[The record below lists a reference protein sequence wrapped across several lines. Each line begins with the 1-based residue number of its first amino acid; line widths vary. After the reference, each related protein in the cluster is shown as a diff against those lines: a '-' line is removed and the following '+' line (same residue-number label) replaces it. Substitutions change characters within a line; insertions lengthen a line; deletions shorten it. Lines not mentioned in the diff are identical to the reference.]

1 MKKISLFLLL
11 PIGALVIWVFARK
24 TELPRV
30 PFAKATRQTISNT
43 LSTNGKVEPIE
54 YVDVR
59 VQEPGLVKRVL
70 VHSGDTVREGQVL
83 AELSQTGLTQDLAA
97 AEARAAQSRAELQ
110 SYTSGGRT
118 SDVAELNAGLSRLQA
133 SRDLAQRNLQ
143 SLERLQK
150 QQAATSYEV
159 QQAQQALND
168 IDVQIRGLEQRRGAL
183 VGRND
188 LAAAQARLRE
198 ADANVALAK
207 QRLAQNVITS
217 PIAGVVYD
225 LPAREGSYLNA
236 GDAVASVGKLNP
248 VRVRVYVDEPEV
260 GHIAPG
266 EPVRITWD
274 ALPGKEWHGS
284 VQKLP
289 TQIVALGSRQ
299 VGQVLCTID
308 NPGREL
314 IPGTNVNAF
323 ILTQVVQNALTIP
336 RNAIRHDNGVGV
348 YVLTGNNTVRWEN
361 VRTGVS
367 EALRV
372 EIVSG
377 LKEGDAVAEAT
388 DQPLS
393 PGEKVDAVLE

>member
-30 PFAKATRQTISNT
+30 PFAKAARQTISNT

-54 YVDVR
+54 YVEVR

-118 SDVAELNAGLSRLQA
+118 SDLAELNASLSRLEA
-133 SRDLAQRNLQ
+133 SRDQAQRNVQ

-168 IDVQIRGLEQRRGAL
+168 IDVQIRGLQQRRGAL

-217 PIAGVVYD
+217 PMTGVVYD
-225 LPAREGSYLNA
+225 LPAREGAYLNA

-289 TQIVALGSRQ
+289 TEIVALGSRQ

-336 RNAIRHDNGVGV
+336 RNAIRHDNGIGV
-348 YVLTGNNTVRWEN
+348 YVLMSNNTVRWQN

-393 PGEKVDAVLE
+393 PGEKVDPVLE

>member
-30 PFAKATRQTISNT
+30 PFAKASRETISNT

-54 YVDVR
+54 YVDVH
-59 VQEPGLVKRVL
+59 VQEPGVVKRVL
-70 VHSGDTVREGQVL
+70 VHNGDTVREGQVL
-83 AELSQTGLTQDLAA
+83 AELSQTGLAQDLSA
-97 AEARAAQSRAELQ
+97 AEAREAQARADLQ

-118 SDVAELNAGLSRLQA
+118 SDVADLNASLARLQA
-133 SRDLAQRNLQ
+133 SRDQAQRNLE

-150 QQAATSYEV
+150 QQAATAYEV

-168 IDVQIRGLEQRRGAL
+168 IDVQIRGLQQRRSAL

-188 LAAAQARLRE
+188 VAAAQARLRE
-198 ADANVALAK
+198 AEANVALAK
-207 QRLAQNVITS
+207 TRLAQNVITS
-217 PIAGVVYD
+217 PISGVVYD
-225 LPAREGSYLNA
+225 LPAREGNYLNA
-236 GDAVASVGKLNP
+236 GDSVASVGKLNP

-274 ALPGKEWHGS
+274 ALPGREWHGS

-289 TQIVALGSRQ
+289 TEIVALGSRQ

-308 NPGREL
+308 NPEHEL

-336 RNAIRHDNGVGV
+336 RNAIRHDSGVGV
-348 YVLTGNNTVRWEN
+348 YVLNGNNTVRWQN

-367 EALRV
+367 EALKV

-388 DQPLS
+388 DQPLHA
-393 PGEKVDAVLE
+393 GEKVDPVFE

>member
-1 MKKISLFLLL
+1 LKKIALFLLL

-30 PFAKATRQTISNT
+30 PFAKASRETISNT

-54 YVDVR
+54 YVDIH
-59 VQEPGLVKRVL
+59 VQEPGLVTRVL
-70 VHSGDTVREGQVL
+70 VHNGDTVREGQTV

-97 AEARAAQSRAELQ
+97 AEARAAQARAELQ
-110 SYTSGGRT
+110 SYTSGGRS
-118 SDVAELNAGLSRLQA
+118 SDVADLNASLARLQA
-133 SRDLAQRNLQ
+133 SRDQAQRNLQ

-150 QQAATSYEV
+150 EQAATAYEV

-168 IDVQIRGLEQRRGAL
+168 IDVQIRGLQQRRGAL

-198 ADANVALAK
+198 AEANVSLAK

-217 PIAGVVYD
+217 PMSGVIYA
-225 LPAREGSYLNA
+225 LPAREGAYLNA
-236 GDAVASVGKLNP
+236 GDPVASVGKLNP
-248 VRVRVYVDEPEV
+248 VRVRVYVDEPEI
-260 GHIAPG
+260 GHIAAG

-274 ALPGKEWHGS
+274 ALPGREWHGA

-289 TQIVALGSRQ
+289 TAIVALGSRQ
-299 VGQVLCTID
+299 VGEVLCTID
-308 NPGREL
+308 NPEREL
-314 IPGTNVNAF
+314 LPGTNVNAF

-336 RNAIRHDNGVGV
+336 RNAIRHDPGVGV
-348 YVLTGNNTVRWEN
+348 YVLSGNNNIRWQD

-367 EALRV
+367 EALKV
-372 EIVSG
+372 QIVSG
-377 LKEGDAVAEAT
+377 LKQGDAVAEAT
-388 DQPLS
+388 DQPLHS
-393 PGEKVDAVLE
+393 GEKVDPVLE

>member
-1 MKKISLFLLL
+1 LKKISLFLLL

-30 PFAKATRQTISNT
+30 PFAKAARQTISNT

-54 YVDVR
+54 YVEVR

-118 SDVAELNAGLSRLQA
+118 SDLAELNASLSRLEA
-133 SRDLAQRNLQ
+133 SRDQAQRNVQ

-168 IDVQIRGLEQRRGAL
+168 IDVQIRGLQQRRGAL

-217 PIAGVVYD
+217 PMAGVVYD
-225 LPAREGSYLNA
+225 LPAREGAYLNA

-289 TQIVALGSRQ
+289 TEIVALGSRQ

-336 RNAIRHDNGVGV
+336 RNAIRHDAGVGV
-348 YVLTGNNTVRWEN
+348 YVLTGNNTVRWQN

-393 PGEKVDAVLE
+393 PGEKVDPVLE

>member
-1 MKKISLFLLL
+1 
-11 PIGALVIWVFARK
+11 
-24 TELPRV
+24 
-30 PFAKATRQTISNT
+30 
-43 LSTNGKVEPIE
+43 
-54 YVDVR
+54 

-70 VHSGDTVREGQVL
+70 VHNGDTVREGQVL
-83 AELSQTGLTQDLAA
+83 AELSQTGLAQDLAA
-97 AEARAAQSRAELQ
+97 AEAREAQARAELQ
-110 SYTSGGRT
+110 GYTSGGRT
-118 SDVAELNAGLSRLQA
+118 SDLAELNASLSRLQA
-133 SRDLAQRNLQ
+133 SRDQAQRNLD

-150 QQAATSYEV
+150 QQAATAYEV

-168 IDVQIRGLEQRRGAL
+168 IDVQIRGLQQRRGAL
-183 VGRND
+183 VGHND
-188 LAAAQARLRE
+188 VAAAQARLRE
-198 ADANVALAK
+198 AEANVALSK
-207 QRLAQNVITS
+207 QRIAQNVITS

-225 LPAREGSYLNA
+225 LPAREGAYLNA

-248 VRVRVYVDEPEV
+248 VRVRVYVDEPEI

-266 EPVRITWD
+266 EAVRITWD
-274 ALPGKEWHGS
+274 ALPGNEWHGS

-289 TQIVALGSRQ
+289 TEIVALGSRQ

-336 RNAIRHDNGVGV
+336 RNAIRHDSGVGV
-348 YVLTGNNTVRWEN
+348 YVLNGNNTVRWEN

-388 DQPLS
+388 DQPLHA
-393 PGEKVDAVLE
+393 GEKVEPVLE

>member
-1 MKKISLFLLL
+1 LKKISLFLLL

-30 PFAKATRQTISNT
+30 PFARATRETISNT

-54 YVDVR
+54 YVEVR
-59 VQEPGLVKRVL
+59 VQEPGLVNRVL
-70 VHSGDTVREGQVL
+70 VHNGDAVREGQVL
-83 AELSQTGLTQDLAA
+83 AELSQGGLTQDLAA
-97 AEARAAQSRAELQ
+97 AEARAAQARADLQ
-110 SYTSGGRT
+110 GYTSGGRT
-118 SDVAELNAGLSRLQA
+118 SDVAELNASLSRLQA
-133 SRDLAQRNLQ
+133 SRDQAERNLQ

-159 QQAQQALND
+159 QQAQQALSD
-168 IDVQIRGLEQRRGAL
+168 IDVQIRGLQQRRGAL

-188 LAAAQARLRE
+188 VAAAQARLRE
-198 ADANVALAK
+198 AEANVALAK
-207 QRLAQNVITS
+207 HRLAQNVITS
-217 PIAGVVYD
+217 SITGVIYD

-248 VRVRVYVDEPEV
+248 VRVRVYVDEPEI

-266 EPVRITWD
+266 ESVRITWD

-289 TQIVALGSRQ
+289 TEIVPLGSRQ

-323 ILTQVVQNALTIP
+323 ILSQVVQKALTIP
-336 RNAIRHDNGVGV
+336 RNAIRHDSGIGV
-348 YVLTGNNTVRWEN
+348 YVLMGNNTVRWQN

-388 DQPLS
+388 DQPLH
-393 PGEKVDAVLE
+393 PDEKVEPVLE

>member
-1 MKKISLFLLL
+1 MKKIALFLLL
-11 PIGALVIWVFARK
+11 PVGALVIWVFARK

-30 PFAKATRQTISNT
+30 PFTKAVRETISNT

-70 VHSGDTVREGQVL
+70 AHNGDAVHEGQTL
-83 AELSQTGLTQDLAA
+83 AELTQPGLEQDLAA
-97 AEARAAQSRAELQ
+97 AEAREAQARAELQ

-118 SDVAELNAGLSRLQA
+118 ADVAELSASLARLQA
-133 SRDLAQRNLQ
+133 SRDQAQRNVQ
-143 SLERLQK
+143 SLERLEK
-150 QQAATSYEV
+150 QQAATAFEA

-168 IDVQIRGLEQRRGAL
+168 IDVQIRGLQQRRGAL

-188 LAAAQARLRE
+188 IAAAQARLRE
-198 ADANVALAK
+198 AEANVALSK
-207 QRLAQNVITS
+207 QHIAQNTITS
-217 PIAGVVYD
+217 PIAGTIYD
-225 LPAREGSYLNA
+225 LPAREGAYLNA

-248 VRVRVYVDEPEV
+248 VRVRVYVDEPEI

-274 ALPGKEWHGS
+274 ALQGKEWHGS

-289 TQIVALGSRQ
+289 TEIVALGSRQ

-308 NPGREL
+308 NPNREL

-336 RNAIRHDNGVGV
+336 RNAIRHDSGTGV
-348 YVLTGNNTVRWEN
+348 YVLANNNTVRWQN

-367 EALRV
+367 EALKV
-372 EIVSG
+372 QIVTG
-377 LKEGDAVAEAT
+377 LKDGEAVAEPT
-388 DQPLS
+388 DQPLH
-393 PGEKVDAVLE
+393 PGEKVDPAIE

>member
-1 MKKISLFLLL
+1 MKKIALFLLL

-30 PFAKATRQTISNT
+30 PFAKASRETISNT

-54 YVDVR
+54 YVDIH
-59 VQEPGLVKRVL
+59 VQEPGLVTRVL
-70 VHSGDTVREGQVL
+70 VHNGDTVREGQTL

-97 AEARAAQSRAELQ
+97 AEARAAQARAELQ
-110 SYTSGGRT
+110 SYTSGGRS
-118 SDVAELNAGLSRLQA
+118 SDVADLNASLARLQA
-133 SRDLAQRNLQ
+133 SRDQAQRNLQ

-150 QQAATSYEV
+150 QQAATAYEV

-168 IDVQIRGLEQRRGAL
+168 IDVQIRGLQQRRGAL

-198 ADANVALAK
+198 AEASVSLAK
-207 QRLAQNVITS
+207 QRLAQNIITS
-217 PIAGVVYD
+217 PMSGVIYA
-225 LPAREGSYLNA
+225 LPAREGAYLNA

-248 VRVRVYVDEPEV
+248 VRVRVYVDEPEI

-274 ALPGKEWHGS
+274 ALPGREWHGA

-289 TQIVALGSRQ
+289 TAIVALGSRQ
-299 VGQVLCTID
+299 VGEVLCTID
-308 NPGREL
+308 NPEREL
-314 IPGTNVNAF
+314 LPGTNVNAF

-336 RNAIRHDNGVGV
+336 RSAIRHDSGAGV
-348 YVLTGNNTVRWEN
+348 YVLSGNNTIRWQN

-367 EALRV
+367 EALKV
-372 EIVSG
+372 EVVSG

-388 DQPLS
+388 DQPLHA
-393 PGEKVDAVLE
+393 GEKVDPVIQ